1 MDKGTSKRGRDKRLQ
16 KLFTLLILFLPLYS
30 YERIYVKEVH
40 FEGNNRIS
48 DKKLKEVIGFKEN
61 SKIRRGEILLG
72 IQKLEDFYHSQGFL
86 EAKITGYRFLHRQ
99 DKYFIYYYIHE
110 GNQKIIKN
118 IEIQGKEKEILNRIS
133 FPKLPLTWK
142 DETVY
147 RFENDLY
154 LTYKK
159 MGFPFFE
166 FEREI
171 IELLGDSIS
180 IFYNLKE
187 GKRAKINNISISG
200 LKRVRKEI
208 ALREI
213 EIKKG
218 EFFNIE
224 RLENSIS
231 NLYSTGLFTKIEYEI
246 LPRNDSSFIDV
257 SFKMDER
264 KERVLNI
271 GTGYTSEGDI
281 GLRSSFS
288 HLNIF
293 NNGGKFIFEVNL
305 LQNLKFTRHFEIN
318 TSYIEPFPFGF
329 RFPLSLTIFYYKDK
343 DEKILRR
350 GGEAGVLKNI
360 TRYLQINSKLNM
372 QKVEGKEE
380 GKIYLNSFT
389 ISFIFDDR
397 INFMDPD
404 RGLFSLIHF
413 LQAGNF
419 LGGEADLRKILID
432 FSFFVPF
439 HFSLLALRF
448 RTGSAFPYGRTETIP
463 LSEKFLLGGEGSVR
477 GVPRFGIGEIDERGI
492 RSGDYFINSNF
503 EIRFKYLK
511 WNFYPVLFFDSGILK
526 NKLID
531 LKFKNF
537 TNTGGI
543 GIRTKIF
550 NIILRADIG
559 YNLKKFN
566 FKRGFLYLGIG
577 HMF

>member
-1 MDKGTSKRGRDKRLQ
+1 M
-16 KLFTLLILFLPLYS
+16 
-30 YERIYVKEVH
+30 
-40 FEGNNRIS
+40 
-48 DKKLKEVIGFKEN
+48 
-61 SKIRRGEILLG
+61 
-72 IQKLEDFYHSQGFL
+72 
-86 EAKITGYRFLHRQ
+86 TGYRFLQRH

-110 GNQKIIKN
+110 GNQKVIKN
-118 IEIQGKEKEILNRIS
+118 IEIQGKEKEILNKLS
-133 FPKLPLTWK
+133 FPKTPTIWK
-142 DETVY
+142 DEIVY
-147 RFENDLY
+147 KFENDLY

-159 MGFPFFE
+159 NGFPFFK

-171 IELLGDSIS
+171 VELLKDTIS
-180 IFYNLKE
+180 IFYNLRE
-187 GKRAKINNISISG
+187 GKRAKINNIYVSG

-224 RLENSIS
+224 KIENSIS

-246 LPRNDSSFIDV
+246 VPQDDSGFVDI
-257 SFKMDER
+257 SFKMEER

-271 GTGYTSEGDI
+271 GTGYSSEGSI
-281 GLRSSFS
+281 SLRSSFS

-293 NNGGKFIFEVNL
+293 NNGGKLIFEINL
-305 LQNLKFTRHFEIN
+305 LQSFKFTRHFEIN
-318 TSYIEPFPFGF
+318 ASYIEPFPFGF

-343 DEKILRR
+343 DEKVLRR
-350 GGEAGVLKNI
+350 GGEGGILRNI
-360 TRYLQINSKLNM
+360 TRYLQINSKLNI

-380 GKIYLNSFT
+380 GKVYLNSLS
-389 ISFIFDDR
+389 ISLIFDDR
-397 INFMDPD
+397 VNFMDPD
-404 RGLFSLIHF
+404 RGLFSLLHF
-413 LQAGNF
+413 LQAGSF

-439 HFSLLALRF
+439 HFSLFAFRF
-448 RTGSAFPYGRTETIP
+448 RAGSAFPYGKTESVP

-492 RSGDYFINSNF
+492 RSGNYFINSNF

-511 WNFYPVLFFDSGILK
+511 WNFYPIIFFDSGILK
-526 NKLID
+526 NKIMD

-543 GIRTKIF
+543 GIRTKIY
-550 NIILRADIG
+550 NIILRMDLG

-566 FKRGFLYLGIG
+566 FKKGFLYLGIG